1 MSKKLLD
8 ARQIILINDIKPLFK
23 PISFNIVA
31 GQHYQLVGMNGSGK
45 SSLLNA
51 IHSSIYDHG
60 HIDYSISKKRI
71 GYLPHS
77 LSVYQQLTLLEQIE
91 LFKHLTK
98 VPDYFDWCFE
108 TLIQKHLMHRTTLQM
123 SQGERQRAALILVLC
138 FSIELIL
145 LDEPYS
151 HQDAEFKEKVM
162 TVIKYLTKHNI
173 AVIETVHKPYLNND
187 NVIKLE
193 SHL

>member
-98 VPDYFDWCFE
+98 VPDYFDWCLR
-108 TLIQKHLMHRTTLQM
+108 LIQKHLMHRTTLQM
-123 SQGERQRAALILVLC
+123 SQVKDTGCTYLC
-138 FSIELIL
+138 FVFQLNLSCLI
-145 LDEPYS
+145 
-151 HQDAEFKEKVM
+151 
-162 TVIKYLTKHNI
+162 TI
-173 AVIETVHKPYLNND
+173 
-187 NVIKLE
+187 
-193 SHL
+193 